1 MADQVGGVVGDYP
14 CTLHLCT
21 LTIIGVIQCLLTY
34 NTNNAQLLTVMFEWP
49 GKMSIKSKH
58 CMPPTHTEM
67 YHSDRDV
74 ELIIFNRA
82 IIYNDATIIIIQS
95 GIIIFHIE
103 FIVVLFIFIIAGFV
117 FVGVNATV
125 HVVIID

>member
-1 MADQVGGVVGDYP
+1 
-14 CTLHLCT
+14 
-21 LTIIGVIQCLLTY
+21 
-34 NTNNAQLLTVMFEWP
+34 
-49 GKMSIKSKH
+49 
-58 CMPPTHTEM
+58 MPPTHTEM

-125 HVVIID
+125 HVVIIDLKK